1 MNRLHFLIIHG
12 TMGSPSGNWFPWLK
26 GELESRGHIV
36 HLPTFPTPEGQ
47 NFKTWLAVAQ
57 NELADVDPEQTV
69 LIAHS
74 MGPALAFR
82 MAEITDR
89 SYRGLCAVCPFV
101 DYSGMPEFDELMASF
116 VEHDFDWAKI
126 KNNAGVISLFAGDND
141 PYVSL
146 ERAQKVASALNVD
159 LTVIKD
165 GGHLNAEFGYTSFP
179 LLLDQIDVNL
189 NQNRARLS

>member
-1 MNRLHFLIIHG
+1 MTETQPLHFLIVHG
-12 TMGSPSGNWFPWLK
+12 TMGSPTGNWFPWLK
-26 GELESRGHIV
+26 GELEARGHTV

-47 NFKTWLAVAQ
+47 NIETWLAVAQ
-57 NELADVDPEQTV
+57 KELAGIEPEQTV

-82 MAEITDR
+82 MAEISDR

-101 DYSGMPEFDELMASF
+101 DYLGMPEFDVLMASF
-116 VEHDFDWAKI
+116 VEHNFDWAKI
-126 KNNAGVISLFAGDND
+126 KRNAGMISLFAGDND

-146 ERAQKVASALNVD
+146 ARAQKVATALDTD
-159 LTVIKD
+159 LTVIKG

-179 LLLDQIDVNL
+179 LLLDYL
-189 NQNRARLS
+189 EASGLGL